1 MLKKTLISLAVSS
14 ALYMSNGYALELGEL
29 TSQSQFDE
37 PYRGRIQ
44 LTDAA
49 GLTPSDINIRL
60 GSESEFRQA
69 GVTLTS
75 VLSRLNFDV
84 VRENGQLAV
93 LIQSQQPLNV
103 DQLNFVLA
111 AQWSNG
117 QVVREYRT
125 PLNQSALVEKAQ
137 PEVVQSVTP
146 ATPANSNQVFRN
158 PTQQA
163 LEMAAQGELSV
174 EKGNTLWSIAGSNR
188 PSNQL
193 TIYQTMMAIQALN
206 QDAFYANNINLLRE
220 GAVLRL
226 PTREQ
231 IELFNRATS
240 EQEFARQHAAW
251 MALKQAGRIDN
262 VVAQEQMN
270 TQAQSNVKPAPEK
283 PAGDKLQLAAGQS
296 VLPEENA
303 SSNEADAQRISELE
317 SELSATNELLDKE
330 TREKAELNDKLGE
343 LNEQLATLERLI
355 SLKDQQMAELQRQF
369 SSAQQA
375 MQEQKNTVDQLLEA
389 DQLRREQQAAEE
401 ASWTNKI
408 FGNPIVLSVAGVVLL
423 LLGLLIGMLIKRS
436 GRNKGK
442 DDKADN
448 GADEFDLAPTA
459 AAPVAAAAVAA
470 AAPVAEAAPAAE
482 EPEEQIE
489 EEDPFAFDFDVD
501 VPEQESFDSFD
512 ESVASS
518 EVAVDESD
526 AFAEFDVPELD
537 EVAEVDDFEDALGA
551 EMDEFAD
558 EDGADASE
566 DPFAEFEVE
575 DTNLDAFDAPIED
588 EPVAEDPISDDPD
601 DILNAF
607 AEDAFTESDAA
618 DEAGFDL
625 EDTLAEIDGVDESV
639 SSDSDM
645 ADEQESADYSEE
657 ESFVNSLL
665 TDAED
670 QDDVDEAAVFDA
682 EPDTALADSIDE
694 VLAEAQEEDDFGGLD
709 VPEFGADQAAEDMD
723 AGEDDEEEI
732 DFFDASGDEVATK
745 LDLARAYMD
754 MGDEEGARVILEDVI
769 NSGNESQVAEA
780 SSMMERMFPSE

>member
-14 ALYMSNGYALELGEL
+14 ALYMSHVNALELGEL

-44 LTDAA
+44 LTDAE
-49 GLTPSDINIRL
+49 GLVPNDISIRL

-69 GVTLTS
+69 GVMLSS
-75 VLSRLNFDV
+75 VLSQLSFLV

-93 LIQSQQPLNV
+93 QVQSQQPLKV

-111 AQWSNG
+111 AQWPNG
-117 QVVREYRT
+117 QVVREYRA

-146 ATPANSNQVFRN
+146 PSPDSSNQVFRE
-158 PTQQA
+158 QA
-163 LEMAAQGELSV
+163 LQADKMASRGELRV
-174 EKGNTLWSIAGSNR
+174 NKGNTLWAIAGSNR
-188 PSNQL
+188 TNNQL

-206 QDAFYANNINLLRE
+206 KEAFYANNINLLRE

-226 PTREQ
+226 PTKEQ
-231 IELFNRATS
+231 IALFNRATS
-240 EQEFARQHAAW
+240 EQEFERQHAAW
-251 MALKQAGRIDN
+251 MALKQAGKIDD
-262 VVAQEQMN
+262 VVSQEQMN
-270 TQAQSNVKPAPEK
+270 TQAQSNAKPAPK
-283 PAGDKLQLAAGQS
+283 TATGDKLMLASGQN
-296 VLPEENA
+296 VLPEKNA
-303 SSNEADAQRISELE
+303 SSNEADTQRISQLE

-330 TREKAELNDKLGE
+330 TREKAELNDKLSE

-369 SSAQQA
+369 TSAQQA

-401 ASWTNKI
+401 ESWSNKI
-408 FGNPIVLSVAGVVLL
+408 FGNPIVLSVTGVVLL

-436 GRNKGK
+436 GRNKAGK
-442 DDKADN
+442 EKS
-448 GADEFDLAPTA
+448 GSGSDEFDLAPVA
-459 AAPVAAAAVAA
+459 AAAAVPAAAAVAA
-470 AAPVAEAAPAAE
+470 ESSFESTSFSEEVE
-482 EPEEQIE
+482 EPIE
-489 EEDPFAFDFDVD
+489 EEDPFAFDFEVD
-501 VPEQESFDSFD
+501 VPEEESFDGFD
-512 ESVASS
+512 ASIASS
-518 EVAVDESD
+518 EVTADESD

-537 EVAEVDDFEDALGA
+537 DVAEENNFEDALGA

-558 EDGADASE
+558 DESSE
-566 DPFAEFEVE
+566 ESDDPFAEFEVE
-575 DTNLDAFDAPIED
+575 DTNLDAFDTPIE
-588 EPVAEDPISDDPD
+588 EEMTVEDPD
-601 DILNAF
+601 DLLDAF
-607 AEDAFTESDAA
+607 GADAFTEDTLPE
-618 DEAGFDL
+618 DTGFDL
-625 EDTLAEIDGVDESV
+625 EETLGELDVVDDAPVENEPAQAEET
-639 SSDSDM
+639 
-645 ADEQESADYSEE
+645 ADYSEE

-670 QDDVDEAAVFDA
+670 QADVDESSVFDA
-682 EPDTALADSIDE
+682 EPDAALADSIDE
-694 VLAEAQEEDDFGGLD
+694 VLAEALEEDDFGGLEI
-709 VPEFGADQAAEDMD
+709 PEFGEDQAAEDMEGAED
-723 AGEDDEEEI
+723 DDEEPI

-769 NSGNESQVAEA
+769 NSGNQSQVAEA

>member
-14 ALYMSNGYALELGEL
+14 ALYMSHGYALELGEL

-44 LTDAA
+44 LTDAT
-49 GLTPSDINIRL
+49 GLDPDDISIRL
-60 GSESEFRQA
+60 GTESEFRQA
-69 GVTLTS
+69 GVRLTS
-75 VLSRLNFDV
+75 VLSQLDFDV

-93 LIQSQQPLNV
+93 QIQSQQPLNV
-103 DQLNFVLA
+103 EQLNFVLA

-117 QVVREYRT
+117 QVVREYRA
-125 PLNQSALVEKAQ
+125 PLNQPTLVEKTQ

-146 ATPANSNQVFRN
+146 KAPANSNKVFRK
-158 PTQQA
+158 QA
-163 LEMAAQGELSV
+163 EQANNLTARGELSV
-174 EKGNTLWSIAGSNR
+174 KKGNTLWAIAGSNR
-188 PSNQL
+188 PNNQL

-226 PTREQ
+226 PTQEQ
-231 IELFNRATS
+231 IALFNKATS

-251 MALKQAGRIDN
+251 MALKQAGRIDDM
-262 VVAQEQMN
+262 VAQEQMN
-270 TQAQSNVKPAPEK
+270 TQAPSNNTVAPKAVE
-283 PAGDKLQLAAGQS
+283 GDKLRLASGQS

-303 SSNEADAQRISELE
+303 SSNEVDAQRISELE

-369 SSAQQA
+369 TSAQQA

-401 ASWTNKI
+401 ASWSNKI
-408 FGNPIVLSVAGVVLL
+408 FGNPIVLSVSGVVLL
-423 LLGLLIGMLIKRS
+423 FLGLLIGMLIKRS
-436 GRNKGK
+436 GRNKG
-442 DDKADN
+442 DKAKADESS
-448 GADEFDLAPTA
+448 DEFDLAPVATA
-459 AAPVAAAAVAA
+459 PVAVAAAAVAA
-470 AAPVAEAAPAAE
+470 PEPAPLSE
-482 EPEEQIE
+482 EPEAPIE
-489 EEDPFAFDFDVD
+489 EEDPFAFDFEVD
-501 VPEQESFDSFD
+501 VPEEESFEGFD
-512 ESVASS
+512 QAVASS
-518 EVAVDESD
+518 EVVSEETD

-537 EVAEVDDFEDALGA
+537 DVAETSDFEDALGA

-558 EDGADASE
+558 DDSGEESE

-575 DTNLDAFDAPIED
+575 DTNLDAFDAPVED
-588 EPVAEDPISDDPD
+588 EPVVEDPDALLD
-601 DILNAF
+601 AF
-607 AEDAFTESDAA
+607 AEESFAEDSLPE
-618 DEAGFDL
+618 DVGFDL
-625 EDTLAEIDGVDESV
+625 EETLGELDV
-639 SSDSDM
+639 
-645 ADEQESADYSEE
+645 ADETPVEDELAQAEEESADYSEE

-665 TDAED
+665 MDADD
-670 QDDVDEAAVFDA
+670 QDDVDESSVFES

-694 VLAEAQEEDDFGGLD
+694 VLAEAQEEDDFGGLE
-709 VPEFGADQAAEDMD
+709 VPEFGEDQAAEDMEGSED
-723 AGEDDEEEI
+723 DDEEPI